1 MTNGGVARRY
11 AAASCFCAVVRT
23 APPPPFIS
31 ILSVHSF
38 KAFQRN
44 LGGKSGG
51 DVGETKA
58 TFCFTWKRESEREKE
73 REEEEESEVGKG
85 EEEEE
90 GTKA

>member
-1 MTNGGVARRY
+1 MCGRKDR
-11 AAASCFCAVVRT
+11 
-23 APPPPFIS
+23 PPPPFIS